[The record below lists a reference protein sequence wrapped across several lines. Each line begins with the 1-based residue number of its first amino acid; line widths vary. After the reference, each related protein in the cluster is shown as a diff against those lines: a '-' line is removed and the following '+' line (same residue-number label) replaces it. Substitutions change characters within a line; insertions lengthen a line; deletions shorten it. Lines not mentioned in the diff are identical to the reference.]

1 MSRTRREAHQAE
13 GVLRQLDEA
22 GEMVPC
28 TTCDG
33 TGVSE
38 YRGESHYD
46 YDEPSYLDRCG
57 ICGGGGELPASMF
70 SDAPDDEDISD
81 DEYDYDREDMQRNW

>member
-1 MSRTRREAHQAE
+1 MEAHQAE
-13 GVLRQLDEA
+13 GILRQLDEA

-46 YDEPSYLDRCG
+46 YAERTSTTAASAARS
-57 ICGGGGELPASMF
+57 ELPASMF

>member
-1 MSRTRREAHQAE
+1 MSRTRREAHQGE
-13 GVLRQLDEA
+13 GILRQL
-22 GEMVPC
+22 GELGELVPC

-38 YRGESHYD
+38 YRGASHYD
-46 YDEPSYLDRCG
+46 YDEPNYSDNCA

-70 SDAPDDEDISD
+70 NDAEDEEE
-81 DEYDYDREDMQRNW
+81 EYEDA